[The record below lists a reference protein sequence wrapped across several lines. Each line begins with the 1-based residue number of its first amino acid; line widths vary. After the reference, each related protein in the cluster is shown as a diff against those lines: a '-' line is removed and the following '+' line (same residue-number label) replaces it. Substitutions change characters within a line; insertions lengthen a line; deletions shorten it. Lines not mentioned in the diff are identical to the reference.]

1 MSLSVSGKDQIQPEL
16 NVVLHGESCQVTKEA
31 LKFTQ
36 NKAPEHTNTLL
47 KPRPN
52 I

>member
-1 MSLSVSGKDQIQPEL
+1 MSLSVFSKDQIQPKL
-16 NVVLHGESCQVTKEA
+16 IVVIHGYSCQVTKEA

-47 KPRPN
+47 KCRPN